1 MQPATSAHPDLSPK
15 KNSLRLVTWASM
27 VGTLIEWYDLLLAV
41 TLANTL
47 SNQLFPG
54 GEGTKFIETLA
65 LVASTY
71 LIRPLGSLF
80 FGNMG
85 DKSGRKRSFL
95 MSLLL
100 MGAATFFIGCIPT
113 YSQVGWLSPILFLI
127 FRLM

>member
-1 MQPATSAHPDLSPK
+1 MQLPILSEQDPAPK
-15 KNSLRLVTWASM
+15 KNSLRLVMWASM
-27 VGTLIEWYDLLLAV
+27 FGTLIEWYDLLLAV
-41 TLANTL
+41 TLAGTL

-71 LIRPLGSLF
+71 LIRPIGSLF
-80 FGNMG
+80 FGSIG

-100 MGAATFFIGCIPT
+100 M
-113 YSQVGWLSPILFLI
+113 
-127 FRLM
+127 